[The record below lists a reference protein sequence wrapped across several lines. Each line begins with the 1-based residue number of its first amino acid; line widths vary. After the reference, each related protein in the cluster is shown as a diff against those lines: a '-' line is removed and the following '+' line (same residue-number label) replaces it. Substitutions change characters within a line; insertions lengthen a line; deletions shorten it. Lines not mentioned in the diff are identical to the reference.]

1 MAANEEK
8 KTLKYQVGLSM
19 RRYFKNLDGNKAKDI
34 FEMVMK
40 EVEKPLLEEVMIH
53 CNWNQSEASKMLG
66 INRGT
71 LRTKLKVHKLI

>member
-1 MAANEEK
+1 MSVNEEK

-19 RRYFKNLDGNKAKDI
+19 RRYFKNLDGSKAKDVY
-34 FEMVMK
+34 EMVMK

-53 CNWNQSEASKMLG
+53 CNGNQSEACKVLG

-71 LRTKLKVHKLI
+71 LRTKLKAHKLI

>member
-1 MAANEEK
+1 MSERIYKIAAMA
-8 KTLKYQVGLSM
+8 G
-19 RRYFKNLDGNKAKDI
+19 DGI
-34 FEMVMK
+34 GPEVMK

-71 LRTKLKVHKLI
+71 LRTKLKAHKLI

>member
-1 MAANEEK
+1 MSTNEEK

-19 RRYFKNLDGNKAKDI
+19 RRYFKNLDGNKPKDV

-53 CNWNQSEASKMLG
+53 CKGNQSEACKMLG

-71 LRTKLKVHKLI
+71 LRSKLKAHKLI

>member
-1 MAANEEK
+1 
-8 KTLKYQVGLSM
+8 M
-19 RRYFKNLDGNKAKDI
+19 RRYFKNLDGNKPKDV

-53 CNWNQSEASKMLG
+53 CKGNQSEACKMLG

-71 LRTKLKVHKLI
+71 LRSKLKAHKLI

>member
-1 MAANEEK
+1 MSVNEEK

-19 RRYFKNLDGNKAKDI
+19 RRYFKNLDGSKAKDVY
-34 FEMVMK
+34 EMVMK

-53 CNWNQSEASKMLG
+53 CKGNQSEACKMLG

-71 LRTKLKVHKLI
+71 LRTKLKAHKLI

>member
-1 MAANEEK
+1 MNEEK
-8 KTLKYQVGLSM
+8 KTLRYQVGLSM
-19 RRYFKNLDGNKAKDI
+19 RRYFKNLDGNKPKDV

-71 LRTKLKVHKLI
+71 LRTKLKFHNLI

>member
-1 MAANEEK
+1 MSANEEK

-19 RRYFKNLDGNKAKDI
+19 RRYFKNLDGNKPKDV

-53 CNWNQSEASKMLG
+53 CNGNQSEACKMLG

-71 LRTKLKVHKLI
+71 LRTKLKAHKLS

>member
-8 KTLKYQVGLSM
+8 KTLEYQVGLSM
-19 RRYFKNLDGNKAKDI
+19 RRYIKNLDGNKAKDV

>member
-1 MAANEEK
+1 MNEEK

-19 RRYFKNLDGNKAKDI
+19 RRYFKNLDGNKPKDV

-40 EVEKPLLEEVMIH
+40 EVEKPLLEEVMIQ
-53 CNWNQSEASKMLG
+53 CNWNHSEACKMLG

-71 LRTKLKVHKLI
+71 LRTKLKFHNLI